1 MKNLVFVLMLFALV
15 SNAQIGFIGYNI
27 SDMKTAVNS
36 TGHTLYKSN
45 MKNTW
50 LANPEGSRMLV
61 ETNDNGKVITIMVF
75 YTTNKGH
82 ADYVKYIVGLVDS
95 IDEVTDA
102 GFKSI
107 GYDSFVAKYKGKL
120 YVVRDNVDKRIV
132 TFEAL

>member
-1 MKNLVFVLMLFALV
+1 MKNLVFVLMLFSLV

-27 SDMKTAVNS
+27 SKMKTAVAT
-36 TGHTLYKSN
+36 TGHTLYKAD

-50 LANPEGSRMLV
+50 LAKPEGSKMLV
-61 ETNDNGKVITIMVF
+61 ETDDNGKVITIMVF
-75 YTTNKGH
+75 YNTNKGH
-82 ADYVKYIVGLVDS
+82 ADFVKYIVGLVDS

-107 GYDSFVAKYKGKL
+107 GYDSFVAEYKGKL